1 MELNDL
7 QSNWQN
13 ASGAF
18 KSKAELLKMA
28 KINHHPSV
36 KKIRTK
42 LIAEAIFLLVF
53 LVIYYDWFDGDKK
66 PFYANIILVTGLLL
80 YIAKDI
86 IGYVAIAKPINGL
99 NLELSITNYF
109 IRIKRLAILSLT
121 FSFLYSI
128 SLIVFFTSVIHFTRE
143 KRFLLLGLTI
153 VLFQLMFWSFRVWT
167 KWIKSL
173 KQQVRD
179 FKIDENKQLSF

>member
-7 QSNWQN
+7 KLNWQN
-13 ASGAF
+13 AGGAS
-18 KSKAELLKMA
+18 KSEAELLNMA
-28 KINHHPSV
+28 KITHHPSL

-42 LIAEAIFLLVF
+42 LIAETIFLLVF

-66 PFYANIILVTGLLL
+66 PLYANIAVVTGLLL
-80 YIAKDI
+80 YIVNDI

-99 NLELSITNYF
+99 NLKLSISNYF
-109 IRIKRLAILSLT
+109 TRIKRLAVLSMA
-121 FSFLYSI
+121 FSFLYSVSI
-128 SLIVFFTSVIHFTRE
+128 IVFFTSVIHFTRE
-143 KRFLLLGLTI
+143 KRLLLLGLTI
-153 VLFQLMFWSFRVWT
+153 VLFQLMLWSFRVWT

-179 FKIDENKQLSF
+179 FEIDKNK